1 MKTLRK
7 DCASGFS
14 WSRMS
19 EGKRKQLRSR
29 AGEDV
34 QSQTVKSLRDFA
46 KILAFSPSGMVN
58 TGKVADWGRE
68 TSRF

>member
-46 KILAFSPSGMVN
+46 KILAFSPSGMESP
-58 TGKVADWGRE
+58 W
-68 TSRF
+68 RFLCRGHDLV